1 MKYLRNKP
9 VRDLKEDEYLRLAQ
23 AEEDRLL
30 ELKIS
35 VDLEQGSDKRW
46 ARLYHLCGTHYLSDH
61 VTDHVT
67 GHVTDHVT
75 GHVIGHVLWLVR
87 LLRAYIHESTVSM
100 FSLNSY
106 ALFNYLRTTATQ
118 TYFEEIRQLFYRV
131 KILLSKCIVQ

>member
-46 ARLYHLCGTHYLSDH
+46 ARLYHLCGTHYLSDRLTDH
-61 VTDHVT
+61 VTDHVIGHVT
-67 GHVTDHVT
+67 DHVIGHVTDHVT
-75 GHVIGHVLWLVR
+75 GHVIG
-87 LLRAYIHESTVSM
+87 
-100 FSLNSY
+100 
-106 ALFNYLRTTATQ
+106 Q
-118 TYFEEIRQLFYRV
+118 
-131 KILLSKCIVQ
+131 

>member
-1 MKYLRNKP
+1 M
-9 VRDLKEDEYLRLAQ
+9 
-23 AEEDRLL
+23 
-30 ELKIS
+30 
-35 VDLEQGSDKRW
+35 
-46 ARLYHLCGTHYLSDH
+46 
-61 VTDHVT
+61 TDHVI